1 MSRPEAGLE
10 AGSSSVL
17 SVVAASARR
26 APPPASR
33 LPALDAAIASAVAK
47 QTGRGWR
54 LDKADRTAQIDATV
68 AVAQA
73 VERAEHV
80 EHPAR
85 LLGWL

>member
-1 MSRPEAGLE
+1 MSRRRLDSRLDRKRAQRGGSER
-10 AGSSSVL
+10 SSS
-17 SVVAASARR
+17 AA
-26 APPPASR
+26 PASR